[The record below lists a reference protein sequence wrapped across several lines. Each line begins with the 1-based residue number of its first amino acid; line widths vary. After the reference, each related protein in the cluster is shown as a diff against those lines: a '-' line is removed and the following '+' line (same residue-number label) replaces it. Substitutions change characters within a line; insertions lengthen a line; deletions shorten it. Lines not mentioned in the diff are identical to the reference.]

1 MPCFTPEPT
10 QEEIKLEQKSN
21 NNKKYGINKTNSELI
36 TYLLNMCCE
45 MGEVIFELHM
55 QHRLSDDTLAW
66 YQQHR
71 NRDDKVKE
79 IQTELSKLALKKE
92 SLERELK
99 ALNA

>member
-36 TYLLNMCCE
+36 AYLLNMCCE
-45 MGEVIFELHM
+45 MGEVIFRLQM
-55 QHRLSDDTLAW
+55 QHRLSRDTLAW
-66 YQQHR
+66 YQQHID
-71 NRDDKVKE
+71 RDNKVKE